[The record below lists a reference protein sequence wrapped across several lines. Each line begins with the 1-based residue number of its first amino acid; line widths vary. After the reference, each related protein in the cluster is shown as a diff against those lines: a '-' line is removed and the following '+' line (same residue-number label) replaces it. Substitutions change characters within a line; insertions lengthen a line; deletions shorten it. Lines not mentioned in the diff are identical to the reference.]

1 MRKRLRVAA
10 YAVCVRDGRLLLA
23 RSPAPDG
30 TPEWVL
36 PGGGMEHGED
46 PLDTVVRE
54 LDEETGY
61 RVEVTG
67 LLGID
72 SARHTF
78 RREGLRGPVDHHA
91 VRVLYEGRV
100 VGGEL
105 RHEVN
110 GSTDMAAW
118 HDLDA
123 VASLTRVR
131 LVDTALAL
139 WRQRPANGRSAAPSE
154 EAARSEQVIASGE
167 GVAAGEDVASGEAVP
182 PKEAV
187 PPAE

>member
-10 YAVCVRDGRLLLA
+10 YAVCVRDGRILLA

-67 LLGID
+67 LLGVD
-72 SARHTF
+72 SS
-78 RREGLRGPVDHHA
+78 RRVLRRGGLRGPRDHHGLRI
-91 VRVLYEGRV
+91 VYEGRV

-105 RHEVN
+105 RNEVN
-110 GSTDMAAW
+110 GSTDLAAW
-118 HDLDA
+118 HDLEA
-123 VASLTRVR
+123 VPDLTRVR
-131 LVDTALAL
+131 LVDVALRL
-139 WRQRPANGRSAAPSE
+139 WRERPVDGR
-154 EAARSEQVIASGE
+154 VF
-167 GVAAGEDVASGEAVP
+167 VP
-182 PKEAV
+182 PE
-187 PPAE
+187 E

>member
-1 MRKRLRVAA
+1 MRQSLRVAA
-10 YAVCVRDGRLLLA
+10 YAVCVRDDRVLLA
-23 RSPAPDG
+23 RSPAPGG
-30 TPEWVL
+30 THEWVL

-72 SARHTF
+72 SF
-78 RREGLRGPVDHHA
+78 RASSPRAGLHGPVDHHG
-91 VRVLYEGRV
+91 VRIVYEGRI

-105 RHEVN
+105 RNEVN
-110 GSTDMAAW
+110 GSTDLAAW

-123 VASLTRVR
+123 VEGLTRVR
-131 LVDTALAL
+131 LVDVALGL
-139 WRQRPANGRSAAPSE
+139 WRERPVDGR
-154 EAARSEQVIASGE
+154 VY
-167 GVAAGEDVASGEAVP
+167 VP
-182 PKEAV
+182 ER
-187 PPAE
+187 

>member
-1 MRKRLRVAA
+1 MRKKLRVAA
-10 YAVCVRDGRLLLA
+10 YAVCVRDGQLLLA

-72 SARHTF
+72 SSHRTF
-78 RREGLRGPVDHHA
+78 RRRGLRRPVDRHG
-91 VRVLYEGRV
+91 VRVVYEVRV

-105 RHEVN
+105 RNEVN
-110 GSTDMAAW
+110 GSTDLAAW

-123 VASLTRVR
+123 VPALTRVR
-131 LVDTALAL
+131 LVDIALKL
-139 WRQRPANGRSAAPSE
+139 WHERPVDGRVFAPPPT
-154 EAARSEQVIASGE
+154 GP
-167 GVAAGEDVASGEAVP
+167 GV
-182 PKEAV
+182 
-187 PPAE
+187 